1 MASDFKAWETPTD
14 AQRAAIAAYD
24 RASRASTPDLE
35 TQWAD
40 FGCRVAN
47 RFKDETYQRLVTYC
61 LLAEVTPAVVGQIIR
76 RYIENGILPWR
87 S

>member
-1 MASDFKAWETPTD
+1 MANDFKAWEKPTE

-24 RASRASTPDLE
+24 RAPNRNLDE
-35 TQWAD
+35 QWAD
-40 FGCRVAN
+40 FGHRVAN
-47 RFKDETYQRLVTYC
+47 RFRDDTYQRLVTYC

-76 RYIENGILPWR
+76 RYIESGILPWR